1 MPNVRRRDFIKPLGG
16 TAAAWPFAARHHSR
30 NEMGRSKGASKFQS
44 STGGGGKIC
53 HAYLCERAWIP
64 YGTPAHLITRRG

>member
-16 TAAAWPFAARHHSR
+16 TAAAWPLAARHHSR

-44 STGGGGKIC
+44 STAVGKFATLTC
-53 HAYLCERAWIP
+53 VNA
-64 YGTPAHLITRRG
+64 RGYPMARQRT